1 MVTGG
6 PLESLQTLL
15 HAGDSAGLSPAG
27 RGGEPVSTGFA
38 PLDSLLPTGGVRRG
52 GLVEWLA
59 GDQASG
65 AATLAAAVACR
76 LAGWPAAAA
85 SHADRSG
92 ETAATIVVVDRRGW
106 FHPPAVLGWLAR
118 AGATGRR
125 PPQLVVARPAHEADE
140 LWAIDQALRCRG
152 VAAVLAWPQAIH
164 STAMRRWQLA
174 ARASLAVGLFVRP
187 LEARREP
194 SWAEA
199 RFAVAARPGG
209 SLAVRRLHVAL
220 VGGPWTGTAHVEEK
234 AIEMGFDLAR
244 GCEARLPRPS
254 SVPHVH
260 GEQEVAACRAS

>member
-6 PLESLQTLL
+6 SLGTLETLL
-15 HAGDSAGLSPAG
+15 QAGDFAGLSPAG
-27 RGGEPVSTGFA
+27 RGGEPVPTGFA
-38 PLDSLLPTGGVRRG
+38 PLDSLLPAGGVRRG

-85 SHADRSG
+85 AHADRSG

-118 AGATGRR
+118 AGAAGRR

-174 ARASLAVGLFVRP
+174 ARASLVVGLFVRP

-220 VGGPWTGTAHVEEK
+220 VGGPWAGAAQVEERSVE
-234 AIEMGFDLAR
+234 IGLDIGR
-244 GCEARLPRPS
+244 GCEAALAPQPS
-254 SVPHVH
+254 ARHVRRR
-260 GEQEVAACRAS
+260 EVAACRAL